1 MVLIAAII
9 LAFYLAWN
17 LGANDVA
24 NSMGTSV
31 GSKAL
36 TLRQALFLA
45 GVLEFLGAVLFGA
58 GVSEKLATGVVA
70 IDRFGSPDTVVRLM
84 LSVLLS
90 AGLWLNLATWFGLPV
105 SSSHATVGA
114 IAGVGVLALGWEA
127 VDWRSIGGISLTWVA
142 TPLVSGAIAAGLYW
156 GLRSPW
162 FQTQLEEWIPW
173 VAAVLVGV
181 VGWIVLP
188 GIVTRTGLPVR
199 AGTVGLGLLG
209 WGLATTV
216 GLSGRGLQ
224 GVFGKFQIMSA
235 GAVAFAHGSNDVGN
249 AIAPFAVIVA
259 LEQNR
264 GLDSLSIPL
273 WVLVLGGLGIV
284 GGLAVWGGKVIGTVG
299 EGLLAIEPMGGF
311 CAELGTAIVVL
322 GASSLGLPVSTSH
335 ALVGGVVGLAVVE
348 GIDRLDFAVVRSIL
362 LTWLLT
368 IPLAGGLGAIVFWG
382 LGWVM

>member
-1 MVLIAAII
+1 MVLIAASV

-36 TLRQALFLA
+36 TLRQALLLA
-45 GVLEFLGAVLFGA
+45 GVLEFLGAVLFGS

-70 IDRFGSPDTVVRLM
+70 IDRFPPELVVRVM

-90 AGLWLNLATWFGLPV
+90 AGLWLNIATWFGLPV

-114 IAGVGVLALGWEA
+114 IAGVGVLALGMEA
-127 VDWRSIGGISLTWVA
+127 VDWRSIGGISLTWLV
-142 TPLVSGAIAAGLYW
+142 TPLVSGAIAAALYR
-156 GLRSPW
+156 GLRSTV

-188 GIVTRTGLPVR
+188 GIAVRSGLPVR

-209 WGLATTV
+209 WGFATVV

-259 LEQNR
+259 LGQNR
-264 GLDSLSIPL
+264 SLDPLGIPL

-348 GIDRLDFAVVRSIL
+348 GIDRLDFGVVRSIV
-362 LTWLLT
+362 LTWILT

-382 LGWVM
+382 LGCFWE